1 MSYKDIIKT
10 LCRAMPVAS
19 FSAVVALTSGLSVLA
34 TAAMAETV
42 SLPMDTLPSRITLPN
57 VSPANSPLANRG
69 AYVARSAD
77 CMACHREDYSGGVPI
92 ETPIGNIYSTNI
104 TPSTRYGIGNYT
116 EADFKKTLRKGRAPN
131 HQIYPAMPYP
141 SYHGMTDDDI
151 SALFAYFQTVPVVDK
166 PPEKTTHLPFPLNIR
181 SLMLAWNVINVPSTE
196 NRAGLTQTQ
205 QRGEYLVNNL
215 EHCGTCHTPRN
226 LTQGLDKDRYLSGA
240 PLGKWFAPNITPD
253 NDTGIGRWSEMD
265 IVTYLRTGTLDK
277 RAYAGGPMAE
287 AVAHSTRYL
296 TDEDLIAMAS
306 YLKVVRA
313 IKTDDY
319 LIPVNVSRLPKPAS
333 NSITYDLLEQ
343 KDYLVQAKANTVSY
357 ANGNSA
363 NNNGLNSNAPKD
375 LYLAHC
381 ASCHGVDG
389 YAQPDARYASIVGLS
404 SIRRVK
410 PDALVGV
417 IAFGAKGAFN
427 TAPKMPGFSKDL
439 SPVQIASITNYVR
452 VTFGGLPNSDVSAA
466 DVTRVIKAKS

>member
-1 MSYKDIIKT
+1 MIDQYWKDIMKP
-10 LCRAMPVAS
+10 LFAVMPALS
-19 FSAVVALTSGLSVLA
+19 FSVVIGFGASTV
-34 TAAMAETV
+34 AMAAGV
-42 SLPMDTLPSRITLPN
+42 SFQENTLPSSTSLPN
-57 VSPANSPLANRG
+57 ISPTNNALANRG
-69 AYVARSAD
+69 AYVARTAD
-77 CMACHREDYSGGVPI
+77 CMACHRDDYSGGVPI
-92 ETPIGNIYSTNI
+92 ETPVGNIYSTNI

-116 EADFKKTLRKGRAPN
+116 EADFKKALQKGRASN
-131 HQIYPAMPYP
+131 HQLYPAMPYP
-141 SYHGMTDDDI
+141 SYHGMTDEDI
-151 SALFAYFQTVPVVDK
+151 SALFAYFQTIPIVDK
-166 PPEKTTHLPFPLNIR
+166 PPEKTTRLPFPLNIR
-181 SLMLAWNVINVPSTE
+181 SLMRAWNVINLPSTE
-196 NRAGLTQTQ
+196 NRSGLTTTQ

-296 TDEDLIAMAS
+296 TDEDLIAMAD
-306 YLKVVRA
+306 YLKVVPA

-319 LIPVNVSRLPKPAS
+319 LIPVNVSRLPQPVS

-343 KDYLVQAKANTVSY
+343 KDYLARAKTNTVS
-357 ANGNSA
+357 SA
-363 NNNGLNSNAPKD
+363 NNSGLNSNTPKE
-375 LYLAHC
+375 LYLTHC

-410 PDALVGV
+410 PDALIGV

-427 TAPKMPGFSKDL
+427 TAPKMPGFSEDL
-439 SPVQIASITNYVR
+439 SPAQIANITNYVR

-466 DVTRVIKAKS
+466 DVIRVIKEKS